1 MANIWNHHNATG
13 HHDSIVIDTR
23 PFLAKSMAIHD
34 TVSVQYST
42 AFIAQTWLLLE
53 NRDSLDKYL
62 ALFDQWKTPELL
74 PQIGMIHS
82 NVLGHYALK
91 FRLDYAQAMSHYLD
105 VYDYAKTIND
115 ADNEITALYSI
126 VSIYKIRANNIG
138 GLPYARDALAISK
151 KNKNTPF
158 FKTAAN
164 MAMSYSFLSPETL
177 DSAPASV
184 YIVQKGTPQI
194 RPVLSAL
201 SSSAAATGITVGA
214 DANTPLTYSVN
225 ADWLEISSVEVSDS
239 TLLGDGRTRSDS
251 LRYSLSV
258 NLEANTGDSPRNAVL
273 TLMAEGKDTV
283 EITVTQEAEP
293 QADFSKSFFK
303 GTCIMRFTATW
314 CYNCPRMRRAI
325 EAVAGQMPDRIVP
338 INMYDMSSDGGLG
351 FWEINHYMNLLEVT
365 GFPTAIASNCIK
377 IQNSSTSEAVMEIVE
392 AVVNES
398 IESYPANTAMEVYSS
413 VAGDN
418 VRVEGYI
425 AIKDGS
431 KNYTVNVFL
440 LEDNITYPQSDES
453 GTINDYV
460 HSGVVRAVLTGKT
473 GEPLQCNGSESTVH
487 FSVEGEIPRS
497 VLNADNLSVAVI
509 VAYEGSPEVRTV
521 AMAKYLETGQ
531 VYDNAVLLK
540 ANGGHSAFKYE

>member
-1 MANIWNHHNATG
+1 MKSLLTRTVVSAGVILLLALASCEDRQDNSLPPIPVQTAILNWEQGSQTAVPYAFSGSWQAECTDSRFSVSPISGNGSETELTVTAETANSGLSERT
-13 HHDSIVIDTR
+13 SSFTVID
-23 PFLAKSMAIHD
+23 
-34 TVSVQYST
+34 
-42 AFIAQTWLLLE
+42 
-53 NRDSLDKYL
+53 
-62 ALFDQWKTPELL
+62 
-74 PQIGMIHS
+74 G
-82 NVLGHYALK
+82 
-91 FRLDYAQAMSHYLD
+91 
-105 VYDYAKTIND
+105 
-115 ADNEITALYSI
+115 
-126 VSIYKIRANNIG
+126 
-138 GLPYARDALAISK
+138 
-151 KNKNTPF
+151 
-158 FKTAAN
+158 
-164 MAMSYSFLSPETL
+164 

-239 TLLGDGRTRSDS
+239 TLLGDGRTHSDS

-453 GTINDYV
+453 GTINDYA
-460 HSGVVRAVLTGKT
+460 HSGVVRAVLTGET
-473 GEPLQCNGSESTVH
+473 GEPLQCDGSESTVH